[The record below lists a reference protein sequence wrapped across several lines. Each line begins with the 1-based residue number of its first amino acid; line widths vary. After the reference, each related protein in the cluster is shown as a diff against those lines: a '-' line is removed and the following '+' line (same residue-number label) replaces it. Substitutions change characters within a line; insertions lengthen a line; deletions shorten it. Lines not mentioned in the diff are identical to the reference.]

1 MAMSVRSAD
10 NRAMYSRVKPP
21 ILDESVSCKKEVPP
35 WHKYALTIDE
45 AARYF
50 GIGENKF
57 RVIISNNPDADYV
70 LHKGAQILLKR
81 EMLEK
86 YFNSIHSI

>member
-1 MAMSVRSAD
+1 MTIRTAD
-10 NRAMYSRVKPP
+10 NRAIYRRIKPP

-35 WHKYALTIDE
+35 WRKYALTINE

-70 LHKGAQILLKR
+70 LHKGTQILLKR